1 MTPLP
6 DAAWGTAGLLPCQG
20 TLFAYVQ
27 FAASH
32 GPPAP
37 FQQSCSSV
45 HSLLYCLGLLLSRHG
60 TLYLSLLKLICHIFV
75 FTHTVFWALSGVPHH
90 DLMTVQ
96 SFACHLI
103 KVCRW
108 LIGNPSKHNCPQLM
122 TLLKV
127 LGGLLHPAFHSKGS
141 VAIKRCQPQNV
152 VDWVLRKVS
161 SRHL

>member
-1 MTPLP
+1 M
-6 DAAWGTAGLLPCQG
+6 ASSMISIWSVTANIVFCIIPIYG
-20 TLFAYVQ
+20 
-27 FAASH
+27 
-32 GPPAP
+32 
-37 FQQSCSSV
+37 
-45 HSLLYCLGLLLSRHG
+45 
-60 TLYLSLLKLICHIFV
+60 YLSLLKLICHIFV

-161 SRHL
+161 SRHLYELWTGTEGQQRAQYYFPAGMLGL